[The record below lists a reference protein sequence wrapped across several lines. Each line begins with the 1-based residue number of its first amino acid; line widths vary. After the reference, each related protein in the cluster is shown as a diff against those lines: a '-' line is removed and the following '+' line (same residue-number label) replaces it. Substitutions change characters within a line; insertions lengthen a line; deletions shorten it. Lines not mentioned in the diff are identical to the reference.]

1 MNYAYPCLLHPE
13 EGGEG
18 FRVSF
23 PDVKGANTSGA
34 TREDAL
40 EMAED
45 ALVAALGA
53 YSRLGEEVPLPS
65 PIADGAEPVR
75 LQPLASAKVALN
87 AAMRERGVTDR
98 ALADELGL
106 SVPEV
111 RELLDP
117 DSDSH
122 AGVLENALKMVG
134 RRRAAVSPSP

>member
-53 YSRLGEEVPLPS
+53 YSRLGEEIPLPG
-65 PIADGAEPVR
+65 PVTDGAEPVR

-87 AAMRERGVTDR
+87 ATMRERGVTNR
-98 ALADELGL
+98 ALTDELGL
-106 SVPEV
+106 GVHEV
-111 RELLDP
+111 RDLLDP

-122 AGVLENALKMVG
+122 AGVLEKALEVVG
-134 RRRAAVSPSP
+134 SRQAAAPSP